1 MKSTKFVLCAI
12 ISAVVIL
19 SCAPF
24 SYGLSHD
31 SIIGQCSAWNRS
43 VPVYTKA
50 VHKQNNKWFS
60 MFRKIELDL
69 RFPEVNIIQT
79 EISENGTAFHYDISL
94 YFYIRLEN

>member
-1 MKSTKFVLCAI
+1 
-12 ISAVVIL
+12 
-19 SCAPF
+19 
-24 SYGLSHD
+24 
-31 SIIGQCSAWNRS
+31 
-43 VPVYTKA
+43 
-50 VHKQNNKWFS
+50 